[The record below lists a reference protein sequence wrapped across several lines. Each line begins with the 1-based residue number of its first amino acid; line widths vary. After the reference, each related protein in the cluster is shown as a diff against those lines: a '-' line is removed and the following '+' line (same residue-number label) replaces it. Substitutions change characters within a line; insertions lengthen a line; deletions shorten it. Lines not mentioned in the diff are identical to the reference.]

1 LPRAFLPG
9 GAVTEAAAAGS
20 DALLPV
26 LPTTQLLTGPFAP
39 SSDQSWLTIDSVAN
53 GVVHFSFTQN
63 AGSSRT
69 AHLTV
74 LGQQIAVTQKGGPP
88 HPPKPPPPHPPRPP
102 PGPPPTKPP
111 PPPPGPLPPT
121 PPPPAR
127 SSPPAPSRC

>member
-1 LPRAFLPG
+1 NTAVKELPRAFLPG

-63 AGSSRT
+63 TGSSRT

-74 LGQQIAVTQKGGPP
+74 LGQQIAVTQEGM
-88 HPPKPPPPHPPRPP
+88 
-102 PGPPPTKPP
+102 PTI
-111 PPPPGPLPPT
+111 T
-121 PPPPAR
+121 W
-127 SSPPAPSRC
+127 SNPAPITYGTPLGPTQLNATADVPGMFT